1 MTDAMVTIIL
11 IRHGETDWNQKEIFR
26 GRADVELNQMGVD
39 QAEALARALRNERL
53 RAIYASP
60 LKRALKTAQIIRQFH
75 SCPLREEPR
84 FMDVDFGTWQGL
96 PHEEVKKRFPSLYE
110 TWLHEPTN
118 ILFPE
123 GESLRDVER
132 RSMGA
137 LADIARNHG
146 EETVAVVS
154 HRVVNK
160 VILCSAMGLGLERFW
175 NIRQDTCACN
185 SFQYRDGHYVLHGLN
200 DTCHLREIR
209 GANPRDF

>member
-1 MTDAMVTIIL
+1 
-11 IRHGETDWNQKEIFR
+11 
-26 GRADVELNQMGVD
+26 
-39 QAEALARALRNERL
+39 
-53 RAIYASP
+53 
-60 LKRALKTAQIIRQFH
+60 
-75 SCPLREEPR
+75 
-84 FMDVDFGTWQGL
+84 MDVDFGTWQGL